1 VKALQGVDGHVE
13 WVEAERP
20 ACDAGQVRI
29 RVAAAGL
36 NRADLLQMKGLYP
49 PPPGASPYMGLECA
63 GVVEE
68 VGAGA
73 DWRVGDR
80 VCALLASGAMAEE
93 VVVDARHVLPVPEGL
108 SLHEAAALPEVY
120 ATAWLNIFQLGGV
133 KAGEKVLV
141 HAGASGVGSAAIQL
155 CKAFGSP
162 VWVSVGSPDRLAY
175 CEALGAAGGVVRN
188 ENLDALEGFGP
199 FDVILDPVGA
209 SYGEL
214 NLKLLARDGRWV
226 IIGLMGGRKFELDL
240 AQVLGKR
247 LEITGSTLRNRDDGF
262 KAELL
267 RELQQQVW
275 PLFAEGR
282 LSPQLVDTY
291 PVEFAQAAYAELETN
306 QVSGKLVMVI
316 DPSQACAAKG
326 AQSTP
331 KAFKTSS
338 ESAIHW
344 SGHARA
350 APHPG
355 SPHAGDLPSATT
367 ASHCANRNRNSP
379 PPGFPVPDPA
389 TPATG

>member
-1 VKALQGVDGHVE
+1 MKALQGEDGHVE
-13 WVEAERP
+13 WVEAVRP
-20 ACDAGQVRI
+20 ALDAGQVRI

-63 GVVEE
+63 GVIEE
-68 VGAGA
+68 VGPGA

-120 ATAWLNIFQLGGV
+120 ATAWLNIFQLGNL

-155 CKAFGSP
+155 CKAFGNP
-162 VWVSVGSPDRLAY
+162 VYVSVGSQDRLAY

-188 ENLDALEGFGP
+188 ENLEALEGFGP
-199 FDVILDPVGA
+199 FDVVLDPVGA

-267 RELQQQVW
+267 RELLQQVW

-291 PVEFAQAAYAELETN
+291 PVAFAQAAYAALESN

-316 DPSQACAAKG
+316 DPS
-326 AQSTP
+326 
-331 KAFKTSS
+331 
-338 ESAIHW
+338 
-344 SGHARA
+344 
-350 APHPG
+350 
-355 SPHAGDLPSATT
+355 L
-367 ASHCANRNRNSP
+367 
-379 PPGFPVPDPA
+379 V
-389 TPATG
+389 